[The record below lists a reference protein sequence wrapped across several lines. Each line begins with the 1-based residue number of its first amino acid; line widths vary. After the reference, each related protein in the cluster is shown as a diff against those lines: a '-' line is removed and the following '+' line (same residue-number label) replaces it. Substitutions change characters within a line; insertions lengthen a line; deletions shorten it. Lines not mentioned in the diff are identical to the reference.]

1 MWSRLRYSLIHFG
14 ELPSGGLQ
22 LSPPSSSNGGGYAE
36 ISRGCWRL
44 LDVVFSGLGSGGATE
59 RWSIGQSIE
68 QDRASEKTHLQT
80 PTQLFGEHHLENN

>member
-36 ISRGCWRL
+36 IFPWMLEASGCRL
-44 LDVVFSGLGSGGATE
+44 L
-59 RWSIGQSIE
+59 WIG
-68 QDRASEKTHLQT
+68 
-80 PTQLFGEHHLENN
+80 

>member
-44 LDVVFSGLGSGGATE
+44 LDVVFSGLGGGGATE
-59 RWSIGQSIE
+59 RWPIE
-68 QDRASEKTHLQT
+68 QPIERDRASETTHLQT
-80 PTQLFGEHHLENN
+80 PTQLYSENII